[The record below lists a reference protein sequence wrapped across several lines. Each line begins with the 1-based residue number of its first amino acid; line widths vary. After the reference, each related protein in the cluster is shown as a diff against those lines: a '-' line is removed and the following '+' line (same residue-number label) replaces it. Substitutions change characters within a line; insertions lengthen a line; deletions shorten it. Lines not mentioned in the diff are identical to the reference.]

1 MSFNNS
7 ISIASNPQL
16 LYDIN
21 IMEDSE
27 INLVV
32 LGSTGSIGRQTLD
45 VVRALPGRF
54 KIIGLAAGE
63 NTALLKEQIK
73 EFKPQYF
80 FHTGQNDQTE
90 YINQRYINME
100 EMAALPEL
108 DTVVV
113 ATPGGAGLKP
123 TLAAVR
129 AGKNVALSNKESLV
143 SAGSIIMPE
152 AAKYKAAILPV
163 DSEHSAIWQCFEGED
178 KKCAKI
184 VLTAS
189 GGPFRGYTKKQLE
202 EVTPEQ
208 ALRHPSWTMGKKVT
222 IDSATL
228 FNKGMEVIEA
238 HWLFGIPY
246 ENISVLVH
254 PQSIIHSMVEFPDG
268 STKAQLGIPDMRL
281 PIQYAL
287 TYPERMKNPEIP
299 RIDWTKIEK
308 LDFEQPDLEAFPCL
322 KLAIDAGKEG
332 GTAPAVLCAA
342 DEVAVSLFLSHRI
355 KFNQIAE
362 MIAKT
367 LEKHRNIV
375 QPTLEDIY
383 AADTWARA
391 TAADLAGSLNN

>member
-1 MSFNNS
+1 MYY
-7 ISIASNPQL
+7 ISIMTES
-16 LYDIN
+16 I
-21 IMEDSE
+21 

-63 NTALLKEQIK
+63 NTALLKEQIE
-73 EFKPQYF
+73 EFQPQYYY
-80 FHTGQNDQTE
+80 HSNKNDQTDFL
-90 YINQRYINME
+90 NQRYINME
-100 EMAALPEL
+100 EMSALPEA

-123 TLAAVR
+123 TLAAIR
-129 AGKNVALSNKESLV
+129 AGKKVALSNKESLV

-152 AAKYKAAILPV
+152 AEKYKAAILPV
-163 DSEHSAIWQCFEGED
+163 DSEHSAIWQCFEGES
-178 KKCAKI
+178 KKHAKI
-184 VLTAS
+184 ILTAS

-208 ALRHPSWTMGKKVT
+208 ALKHPSWKMGKKVT

-246 ENISVLVH
+246 EDIDVLVH
-254 PQSIIHSMVEFPDG
+254 PQSIIHSMVEFTDG
-268 STKAQLGIPDMRL
+268 STKAQLGFPDMRL

-287 TYPERMKNPEIP
+287 TYGERVNNPEIP
-299 RIDWTKIEK
+299 RVDWTKIDK
-308 LDFEQPDLEAFPCL
+308 LDFAQPDMDTFPCL

-332 GTAPAVLCAA
+332 GTATAVLCAA
-342 DEVAVSLFLSHRI
+342 DEVAVSLFLGHKI
-355 KFNQIAE
+355 KFNHIAE
-362 MIAKT
+362 LIKKT
-367 LEKHRNIV
+367 LEKHENIK
-375 QPTLEDIY
+375 QPSLEDIY
-383 AADTWARA
+383 AADEWARK
-391 TAADLAGSLNN
+391 TTVDLAGSLKK

>member
-1 MSFNNS
+1 MTDS
-7 ISIASNPQL
+7 IT
-16 LYDIN
+16 
-21 IMEDSE
+21 
-27 INLVV
+27 NLVV

-63 NTALLKEQIK
+63 NTTLLKEQIK

-80 FHTGQNDQTE
+80 FQSKKNDQTDFP
-90 YINQRYINME
+90 NQRYISME
-100 EMAALPEL
+100 EMAAPPEV

-129 AGKNVALSNKESLV
+129 AGKKVALSNKESLV

-152 AAKYKAAILPV
+152 AVEYNASILPV

-208 ALRHPSWTMGKKVT
+208 ALKHPSWKMGKKVT

-246 ENISVLVH
+246 EVISVLVH
-254 PQSIIHSMVEFPDG
+254 PQSIIHSMVEFRDG
-268 STKAQLGIPDMRL
+268 STKAQLGVPDMRL

-287 TYPERMKNPEIP
+287 TYGERINNPEIP
-299 RIDWTKIEK
+299 GIDWTKIDK
-308 LDFEQPDLEAFPCL
+308 LDFEQPDMEAFPCL

-342 DEVAVSLFLSHRI
+342 DEVAVSLFLAHRI
-355 KFNQIAE
+355 KFNHIAQL
-362 MIAKT
+362 IAKT
-367 LEKHRNIV
+367 LDKHQIIK

-383 AADTWARA
+383 AADQWAREA
-391 TAADLAGSLNN
+391 AADFANSLEK